1 MDEIVAGGEQTQIK
15 FVSKKSPEY
24 KLEFING
31 AMCNLTTRGDIVCDL
46 HFESR
51 DRPTEQIATIVGDGA
66 AKILP
71 FQEKAAFTRDVKF
84 GIIMNAQF
92 AKDLVEI
99 LVQKIKESEE
109 VIAERAK
116 VTRANINEHV

>member
-1 MDEIVAGGEQTQIK
+1 MDEIIASGKQTQIK
-15 FVSKKSPEY
+15 FISKKSPEY

-31 AMCNLTTRGDIVCDL
+31 AMCNLTNRGDLVCDL

-51 DRPTEQIATIVGDGA
+51 DRPTEQIATVAGDGA
-66 AKILP
+66 ARILP
-71 FQEKAAFTRDVKF
+71 FQEDPAFTRDVKF

-92 AKDLVEI
+92 AKDLVKI
-99 LVQKIKESEE
+99 LVQKIKESED

-116 VTRANINEHV
+116 RNGGEHE